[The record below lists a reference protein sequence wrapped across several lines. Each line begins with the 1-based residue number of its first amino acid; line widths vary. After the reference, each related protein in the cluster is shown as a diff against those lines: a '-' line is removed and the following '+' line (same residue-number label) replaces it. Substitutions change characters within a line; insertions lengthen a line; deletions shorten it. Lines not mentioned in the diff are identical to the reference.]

1 MFFEE
6 TSYYHPQIESLIGK
20 GLQFVE
26 KFIVDSDSEDAGTG
40 NFELNDL
47 EDIQVAATMVSDQCD
62 HSSRDCPDKFFLIP
76 HVTIISLTFGMDVL
90 PGDVQDRFYFQSLQA
105 RMTRIDDPE

>member
-6 TSYYHPQIESLIGK
+6 TSYYHPQFETFMGKSLE
-20 GLQFVE
+20 LVE
-26 KFIVDSDSEDAGTG
+26 KSIVDSDFKDAGTG

-47 EDIQVAATMVSDQCD
+47 EDVQVAATMVSDQCN
-62 HSSRDCPDKFFLIP
+62 HFSRDCPDKFFVIP

-90 PGDVQDRFYFQSLQA
+90 PGDVQDRFYFQTLQV

>member
-47 EDIQVAATMVSDQCD
+47 EDIQVAATMVSNQGHDF
-62 HSSRDCPDKFFLIP
+62 SRDSPNRFFFMP
-76 HVTIISLTFGMDVL
+76 HVTIISLTSGRDVL
-90 PGDVQDRFYFQSLQA
+90 PRDVQDWLYFQSLQF
-105 RMTRIDDPE
+105 RMTR

>member
-6 TSYYHPQIESLIGK
+6 TSYYHPQFETFIGK
-20 GLQFVE
+20 CLELVD
-26 KFIVDSDSEDAGTG
+26 KSVVDSDSEDAGTG

-47 EDIQVAATMVSDQCD
+47 EDIQVAATMVSYQCN
-62 HSSRDCPDKFFLIP
+62 HLPRDCPHKFFVIP
-76 HVTIISLTFGMDVL
+76 HVTIISLTFGRDVL
-90 PGDVQDRFYFQSLQA
+90 PGDVQDRFYFQSLQV